1 MSVSDKQIKIN
12 DLSAVLNYRG
22 CCLGHGSWEIEIIL
36 VLNNYNFEETDVR
49 RNAEARV
56 CLMHILI
63 KKKFHP
69 FWYTAMQYTVLKGFT
84 KTLGPSVMAV
94 VLCSVVVLL
103 NCLCFYLLFA
113 SSQSAKP
120 PETERDV
127 ERKQPWTTLAW

>member
-12 DLSAVLNYRG
+12 DLSAVLNYRS

-63 KKKFHP
+63 KKIPSILVYSNAIHCSKRFHED
-69 FWYTAMQYTVLKGFT
+69 AGSECN
-84 KTLGPSVMAV
+84 G
-94 VLCSVVVLL
+94 CVVVFCCVVELL
-103 NCLCFYLLFA
+103 VFLSIICILPIC
-113 SSQSAKP
+113 
-120 PETERDV
+120 ET
-127 ERKQPWTTLAW
+127 A